1 MPSAT
6 AKSTD
11 PSSARRRPTVL
22 RRIPPHRPAVPTPR
36 RQIRLL
42 GRLVAWLL
50 TWQVPRAGGA
60 L

>member
-1 MPSAT
+1 MPSAN

-11 PSSARRRPTVL
+11 PSSARRRRTARP
-22 RRIPPHRPAVPTPR
+22 RILPHRPAVPTPR

-50 TWQVPRAGGA
+50 TWQAPRAGGA